1 MSDSTPAFSHRLA
14 VRFRDCD
21 MLGHVNNAVYF
32 TYLEQARLAWWKR
45 LGGGSGFPGA
55 NTVIVHA
62 SCDYRAPA
70 FLNDELD
77 IRVMLAGVGRSSV
90 TLTYEIVNAA
100 TGQTIVEGKTVNVTV
115 DASGT
120 KTIPVPER
128 TRALLAGA
136 ANPA

>member
-1 MSDSTPAFSHRLA
+1 MSDTAPAFTHRLV

-32 TYLEQARLAWWKR
+32 TYLEQARLAWWR
-45 LGGGSGFPGA
+45 HLGGGSGFPGA

-77 IRVMLAGVGRSSV
+77 VRVALAAVGRSSV
-90 TLTYEIVNAA
+90 TLTYAIVNSV
-100 TGQTIVEGKTVNVTV
+100 TGQLIAEGKSVNVTV
-115 DASGT
+115 DETAT
-120 KTIPVPER
+120 KPIAVPEA
-128 TRALLAGA
+128 TRALLTGT
-136 ANPA
+136 NLPG